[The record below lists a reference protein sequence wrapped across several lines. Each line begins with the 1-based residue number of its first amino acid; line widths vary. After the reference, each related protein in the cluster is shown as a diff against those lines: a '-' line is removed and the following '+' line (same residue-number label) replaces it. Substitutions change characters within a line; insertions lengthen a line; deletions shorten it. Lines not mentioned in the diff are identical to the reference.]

1 MIEEKNVNNKANKN
15 ELYKQTPKE
24 NYIKIKIKR
33 KNIDKNQNN
42 HNNQNNQLEQSRN
55 AKKINK
61 TKNKCEYSENFPSV
75 KLNLLL
81 SEKKKNNTIKIID
94 NNLYKSATNINNSND
109 KSMNNGCSTSKEKK
123 QKFYS
128 NQRETPFL
136 RKYILK
142 LHRDESIHKEGNK
155 DNQFYLKNFFSNNN
169 SIYKD
174 SNKEYYDYEYDHTIK
189 HSHLETEVKETNN
202 KNEFFNGESIESDRR
217 RINQNKNKNKNN
229 KNNLKEKINNKRD
242 NNNKLDKNKKNIKYR
257 NDNNPKE
264 FINTIS
270 HVKNMSDLQN
280 NFFLSNGTETIS
292 QSNKKKYL
300 RINLSPIGS
309 PNYENKIEGY
319 FSDNE
324 FYKPNVNLTTNNN
337 KSNNT
342 PFDNKELSQNLIN
355 DIFKRSYINSNSNI
369 VCLICNKIAKRP
381 LMCPKCE
388 KVSCEECIKNKK
400 TKNKFCSFCN
410 SYISGIYSYIP
421 INLYSR
427 ESENSLSKRGS
438 INFKRMSH
446 TINNKKTNNNNKN
459 LKIDTDQIT
468 SKIDYRKKSNSISKT
483 EFNTNSKINKN
494 TMKINDNF
502 NLNNILKNKTFKDKP
517 KNAQLGSSITNIIS
531 KIKNIKNEKIGNS
544 SVNNNYKNPKQ
555 TQVILNKIKNIN
567 NVNNNMCSRNTNLE
581 EKITNQDENNRNAP
595 LFSINEMGSLGSIKS
610 LFSNT
615 ENDMNEYK
623 EVMKEF
629 NKTPNSKKDNIK
641 NKIYGNKINE
651 NKSNKKEEYQNK
663 LKIYI
668 NNIEKDKDKDDFFL
682 EKIKEEDN
690 LKYNE
695 SEIPEEF
702 CIKHY
707 KEKIIFFCLD
717 CNAKYCQD
725 CLKEITHNTKHQTIN
740 YPNECNQEFQKLI
753 NEYILNNK
761 NKIINNKDLY
771 YYEQAINLYE
781 KEKNIF
787 LEQLEIIKNNYINK
801 INLKIQDIKNIIDKL
816 KQKEKYLNINDS
828 LLKKYFDSYKED
840 KKENILNEINGNNNN
855 INDPNLENEKKIIEF
870 STINSLFQC
879 ISSQYITS
887 NLINIKEKRSNALY
901 TEIKFDKCDLNK
913 FLNNMQRNNYSFDN
927 KYTNINN
934 INNNVENIED
944 IISEKE
950 LYFDENLLSLTEA
963 SVYIKNINDNALIQL
978 NINLYKNEDEYGN
991 KIDCNYICGF
1001 FLICQEKNNTFTLSQ
1016 KKVTNGILT
1025 LYKVIPWNFLS
1036 IYDNVK
1042 YKIILY
1048 NNN

>member
-33 KNIDKNQNN
+33 KNVDKNQNN

-61 TKNKCEYSENFPSV
+61 SKNKCEYSENFPSV

-229 KNNLKEKINNKRD
+229 NNNLKEKINNKRD

-388 KVSCEECIKNKK
+388 KVSCEECIRNKK

-421 INLYSR
+421 INLYTR

-438 INFKRMSH
+438 INFKRLSH
-446 TINNKKTNNNNKN
+446 TINNKKTKDNSKN

-468 SKIDYRKKSNSISKT
+468 SKIDYRKKANSISKT

-494 TMKINDNF
+494 PMKINDNF

-581 EKITNQDENNRNAP
+581 EKLTNQDENNRNAP

-717 CNAKYCQD
+717 CNAKYCQE
-725 CLKEITHNTKHQTIN
+725 CLKEIAHNTKHQTIK

-787 LEQLEIIKNNYINK
+787 LEHLEIIKNNYINK

-840 KKENILNEINGNNNN
+840 KKENILNEISGNNNN

-913 FLNNMQRNNYSFDN
+913 FLNNIQRNNYSFDN

-978 NINLYKNEDEYGN
+978 NINLYKNEDEYEN

-1036 IYDNVK
+1036 IYDNIK